1 MSDTQIFD
9 RVAIIGIGLIGSSVA
24 LALRANGLAG
34 HVACHDADADVRARA
49 DALDIVDSM
58 HADIAGAVDGADLVV
73 VATPVGA
80 CGAVAEAMGAHL
92 KPGAIVTDVGSV
104 KGSVITAMTPHIPEG
119 VHLVPGHPVAG
130 TEHSGPESGFADL
143 FQNRFSILTPPPG
156 ANADAVATLSRLWQ
170 GMGSDVEVMD
180 AEHHDRVL
188 AITSHLPHLIAYTI
202 VGTAADLETELEAQP
217 RDDEEVT
224 TREVIKYSAG
234 GFRDFT
240 RIAASDPVMWRDV
253 FLLNKDAVLEMVGRF
268 TEDMTALQS
277 AIHDDDGDAL
287 FELFSRTRDIRRG
300 VIEARQAG
308 RFQYTENGKQSDDD
322 GEEGDA

>member
-1 MSDTQIFD
+1 MSKNQIFE
-9 RVAIIGIGLIGSSVA
+9 RVAIIGVGLIGSSVA
-24 LALRANGLAG
+24 LAIRANELAG
-34 HVACHDADADVRARA
+34 HVACYDADADVRDRVKALAIA
-49 DALDIVDSM
+49 DSVHSDVAE
-58 HADIAGAVDGADLVV
+58 AVRGSGLVV

-80 CGAVAEAMGAHL
+80 CGAVAAAIGDHL
-92 KPGAIVTDVGSV
+92 QSDAIVTDVGSV
-104 KGSVITAMTPHIPEG
+104 KGSVLKAMRPHIPDG

-130 TEHSGPESGFADL
+130 TEHSGPESGFAEL
-143 FQNRFSILTPPPG
+143 FQDRFSILTPP
-156 ANADAVATLSRLWQ
+156 ADADAAAVARLEALWQ
-170 GMGSDVEVMD
+170 GMGAYVEVMD

-202 VGTAADLETELEAQP
+202 VATASDLETELEAKSKG
-217 RDDEEVT
+217 DEVVT

-253 FLLNKDAVLEMVGRF
+253 FLLNKDAVLEMLGRF
-268 TEDMTALQS
+268 NEDLTALQR
-277 AIHDDDGDAL
+277 AIRHDDGDAL

-308 RFQYTENGKQSDDD
+308 RFQYTENGASED
-322 GEEGDA
+322 ESA